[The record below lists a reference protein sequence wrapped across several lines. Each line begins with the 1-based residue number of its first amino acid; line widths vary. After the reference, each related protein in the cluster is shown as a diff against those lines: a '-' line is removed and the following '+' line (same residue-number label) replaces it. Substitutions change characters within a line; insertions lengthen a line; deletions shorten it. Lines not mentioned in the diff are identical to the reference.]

1 MAASTYP
8 NLLAHGIDNAGDVPA
23 VFELFAGDTPQPA
36 TDQGQAAD
44 GQAIQQFQV
53 LMHDAE
59 GKLVP
64 MTTAG
69 DYATGTITVGGQP
82 ADGETVTINGVAI
95 TFEATAPAAAGQS
108 LIGADTTETA
118 TNLRAVI
125 NDAPETYGVTASGT
139 GTTVTLTAIAAG
151 TAGNAITLAEAVT
164 DAGFTVSG
172 ATLSGANAAED
183 VPSGNAVAVAAQAVA
198 AATPGAFVPVYVAG
212 CFNHEAL
219 VWPAGLATLR
229 TRKMAFESSRGI
241 VVKQLL

>member
-1 MAASTYP
+1 MAASQGYP
-8 NLLAHGIDNAGDVPA
+8 NLLTHGVTNAGDVGP

-44 GQAIQQFQV
+44 GQAILQFQV
-53 LMHDAE
+53 LKHDAE

-69 DYATGTITVGGQP
+69 DFATGTITVVGP
-82 ADGETVTINGVAI
+82 ADGETVTINTVAI
-95 TFEATAPAAAGQS
+95 TFEATAPAAAGQA
-108 LIGADTTETA
+108 LIGADDDETA
-118 TNLRAVI
+118 ENLAAVI
-125 NDAPETYGVTASGT
+125 NDAPETYGVTAT
-139 GTTVTLTAIAAG
+139 VAANVVTLTAIAIG
-151 TAGNAITLAEAVT
+151 TAGNSVALAEAVA
-164 DAGFTVSG
+164 DAGFVISG

-183 VPSGNAVAVAAQAVA
+183 VPSGDAVAIAAQAVA

-219 VWPAGLATLR
+219 VWPGGLATLR
-229 TRKMAFESSRGI
+229 TRKLAFERSRGI